1 MPSPSRSSS
10 LRARNP
16 LPEGTLAV
24 GAGLLVSGL
33 SSYIFLKLVR
43 AGIGSDAGTEPV
55 NQLWFLTFLLAPGFF
70 LPVEQEVGRALAH
83 RRALG
88 QGGGPVIRRAAL
100 LALGLAGITTVGLVA
115 AGPTLVHQLFA
126 DSWALLVCLIVAFL
140 AWASGHLA
148 RGVLSGSGRFGP
160 YGLLLGTDGAVRVAA
175 GIVLT
180 IGHVKA
186 PAAWGLAVALPPIV
200 AVLVATRGQRDV
212 TAPGPEAHWSEL
224 TPNLGWL
231 VAGSVLAAVLVNGG
245 PIVAGLLKTKEQ
257 GALVSHFTYAVI
269 ITRIPLFLFQA
280 VQAALLPKLAQLA
293 ARGALDEFRSGF
305 RKLVEVVAVVGV
317 LGVLGAL
324 VVGTRAVKLFSP
336 DAVLSRRTVG
346 LLALASALYML
357 GLAMAQALIALHG
370 HARVALGW
378 LVSVVVFGV
387 VTAVW
392 GHDLLLRVEMGLVLG
407 SGAAVVA
414 FAWSYQV
421 LAHRQLSP
429 TSEPEP
435 ALGDAATL
443 AGPLPFDE
451 A

>member
-1 MPSPSRSSS
+1 MPSPLPSSAA
-10 LRARNP
+10 RARNP

-24 GAGLLVSGL
+24 GAGLLVSGV
-33 SSYIFLKLVR
+33 SSYVFLKLVR
-43 AGIGSDAGTEPV
+43 AGLGSDAATEPV

-88 QGGGPVIRRAAL
+88 QGGGPVVRRATL
-100 LALGLAGITTVGLVA
+100 LALGLAGLTTVALFA
-115 AGPTLVHQLFA
+115 AGPVLVSQLFKG
-126 DSWALLVCLIVAFL
+126 SWALLFCLVVAFL

-160 YGLLLGTDGAVRVAA
+160 YGLLLGTDGVVRVAA
-175 GIVLT
+175 GVALT
-180 IGHVKA
+180 IAGVHAV
-186 PAAWGLAVALPPIV
+186 AAWGLAIALPPVV
-200 AVLVATRGQRDV
+200 AVLVATRGQRAV
-212 TAPGPEAHWSEL
+212 LAPGPEAHWSEL

-245 PIVAGLLKTKEQ
+245 PVAAGLLKTKDQ
-257 GALVSHFTYAVI
+257 SALVSHFTYAVI

-293 ARGALDEFRSGF
+293 ARGALEEFRTGF
-305 RKLVEVVAVVGV
+305 RKLVQVVAVVGA
-317 LGVLGAL
+317 LGVAGAL
-324 VVGTRAVKLFSP
+324 VVGTRAVKIFSAE
-336 DAVLSRRTVG
+336 AVLSRRTVG

-378 LVSVVVFGV
+378 AVSVLVFVVV
-387 VTAVW
+387 AALW

-407 SGAAVVA
+407 STAAVVA
-414 FAWSYQV
+414 FAWAYRSLV
-421 LAHRQLSP
+421 THRQL
-429 TSEPEP
+429 TAGQAEP

-443 AGPLPFDE
+443 AMPLPYDE
-451 A
+451 T